1 MSGLSELVINELLRI
16 IKEKSEGKDVDLEK
30 EVNGIYEKAE
40 EEKVI
45 WGVLRNSMKFL
56 LIK

>member
-45 WGVLRNSMKFL
+45 
-56 LIK
+56 